1 MENIENLSEAE
12 LQVVITNAQR
22 ALYERQTSKRKDGLA
37 QIKAIAADI
46 GVAVEIIEQGQ
57 SGSAKGGARGNAK
70 GGKVA
75 IKYRDASDP
84 SHVWTGRGMAPR
96 WIKEAEAAGRSRD
109 QYLVQ

>member
-1 MENIENLSEAE
+1 MQDIENLSETE
-12 LQVVITNAQR
+12 LQAVITNAQR
-22 ALYERQTSKRKDGLA
+22 ALYERQTSKRKDGVA
-37 QIKAIAADI
+37 QIKSIAADI

-57 SGSAKGGARGNAK
+57 GGSAKGNAK

-75 IKYRDASDP
+75 VKYRDVSDP